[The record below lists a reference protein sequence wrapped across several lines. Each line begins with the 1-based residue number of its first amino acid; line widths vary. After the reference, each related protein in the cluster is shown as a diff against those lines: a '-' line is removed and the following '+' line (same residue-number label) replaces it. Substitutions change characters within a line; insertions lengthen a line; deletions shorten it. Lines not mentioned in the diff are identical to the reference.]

1 MPVNPIIL
9 MYSHIKGKAVLIPKS
24 AKYIPITLTNSQSS
38 ATPAPFQQ
46 LISIDPST
54 IGSSNFSSDLGN
66 IRFYA
71 DSAFTQPLYAWV
83 ESGNSNSSTSTN
95 IWVNLPNGI
104 PANSSITIYM
114 ELLSVGTEYD
124 GVYMGEAPQLSSTY
138 GKYDNGANV
147 FNNYWNFSGTSLP
160 SAWSGSGYTVNNGVT
175 VNAPGAV
182 DQANYIITNTAS
194 YNTNQITEFFFP
206 SGFSFGCPS
215 GGGYGI
221 NEGWALKSDT
231 GTDRSNI
238 IQVVN
243 YYAICA
249 TDFETVVSGTATKS
263 GSFTS
268 DPSSFIS
275 TMYST
280 SAGAVFGIGTN
291 PPLYNNSQSATLTS
305 NIYTGNSY
313 IYLWSFDSNTS
324 VGPVDYIRTR
334 ALPPNSTM
342 PSVSIG
348 SIA

>member
-1 MPVNPIIL
+1 MPVNPIVL
-9 MYSHIKGKAVLIPKS
+9 MYAHIKPAS
-24 AKYIPITLTNSQSS
+24 KYIPITLTNSQSS
-38 ATPAPFQQ
+38 ATPVPFQQ
-46 LISIDPST
+46 LINISPSI

-83 ESGNSNSSTSTN
+83 EYGNSNSSTSTY
-95 IWVNLPNGI
+95 IWVNLPINI

-114 ELLSVGTEYD
+114 KLLPVGTKYD
-124 GVYMGEAPQLSSTY
+124 GVYMGEAPQLSSIY
-138 GKYDNGANV
+138 GQYDNGARV

-160 SAWSGSGYTVNNGVT
+160 SDWTGSGYTVNNGVT

-182 DQANYIITNTAS
+182 NQTNYIITNTAS
-194 YNTNQITEFFFP
+194 YNTNQITEFYFP
-206 SGFSFGCPS
+206 SGFSFGSPT
-215 GGGYGI
+215 GGTYGI
-221 NEGWALKSDT
+221 NEGWALKSNT

-238 IQVVN
+238 IQVAN
-243 YYAICA
+243 YYGIGG

-263 GSFTS
+263 SSFTS
-268 DPSSFIS
+268 GPSSFIS

-305 NIYTGNSY
+305 NIYTGDSY
-313 IYLWSFDSNTS
+313 IYLWSFDSNTK
-324 VGPVDYIRTR
+324 VGPVYYIRTR
-334 ALPPNSTM
+334 ALPPNNTM

-348 SIA
+348 SIALFF